1 MDALQRGIAA
11 LLRSAVTGEQLPLP
25 EGFSLEE
32 AQELIHKQALVT
44 LAYEG
49 AFCCGI
55 DRKAPVMQEMKK
67 AYYRY
72 LLKSE
77 RQMQKVNRIV
87 AAFEEQGIDYFPFKG
102 CVMKQLYPQPHLR
115 VMGDA
120 DILIRYEQYEKI
132 KPIVKE
138 LGFTLKIESD
148 CELIWTCDDLLLE
161 LHRRIV
167 QPTHKDYYAYY
178 GDGWQ
183 RAKHIS
189 DHRYGFTPE
198 DTFVYL
204 FMHFAKHYRSGG
216 IGCRHV
222 LDLWVYRWEFPDLDE
237 AYIRGELQTL
247 RLLEFYENV
256 VRMLSV
262 WFEEQE
268 ADNVVRFMTNRIFSG
283 GSWGKA
289 QDYHV
294 FRELIDKTE
303 ETGIKNSRMG
313 FVKRLLF
320 PSVSH
325 MQQKYPILE
334 EKPALLPI
342 YWCVRSADFVL
353 RRQDEIKKHIRIGK
367 IITDEALSAHCDAL
381 EYVGL
386 HILSEEDNT

>member
-222 LDLWVYRWEFPDLDE
+222 LDLWVYLRSHPELDSVRIQAELDKLKLGEFH
-237 AYIRGELQTL
+237 GNL
-247 RLLEFYENV
+247 RRLME
-256 VRMLSV
+256 V
-262 WFEEQE
+262 WFGDGVTDEKM
-268 ADNVVRFMTNRIFSG
+268 DYMTGFIFSSG
-283 GSWGKA
+283 NWGSAEVHLLSQTVKNT
-289 QDYHV
+289 
-294 FRELIDKTE
+294 KN
-303 ETGIKNSRMG
+303 TGMDGRTQYFWSH
-313 FVKRLLF
+313 LF
-320 PSVSH
+320 PTAAGLSQS
-325 MQQKYPILE
+325 YPIL
-334 EKPALLPI
+334 
-342 YWCVRSADFVL
+342 
-353 RRQDEIKKHIRIGK
+353 KKHPWVLPGVWAVRLCRKAFDPKAIAR
-367 IITDEALSAHCDAL
+367 TEANLRAL
-381 EYVGL
+381 DQSKVDQRQKLLNYVGL
-386 HILSEEDNT
+386 DYNF